1 MVHCKPVNISY
12 QFAVFIYIII
22 EVSSG
27 KRSKREKFRIK
38 GIQFA
43 CEFNCLQ
50 RLLIGLSGN
59 SQDKGAEAFEAEAV
73 RQFKR
78 LFNALKRCA
87 FSQCVQILLDS
98 AFYSKL
104 QIPAT
109 SALHCKQ
116 HFLINGINPCCC
128 APCNV
133 EIAPFEFIAGFYYV
147 LLVISEKLSPEFH
160 FLNSVFLNVKF
171 QLIRN
176 FYRIARSDGAA
187 GNFRAE
193 YAVHGASP

>member
-78 LFNALKRCA
+78 LFN
-87 FSQCVQILLDS
+87 S